1 MEKSITTTSIAGI
14 EKALIEGDL
23 SKLTPEQRVQYYLR
37 VCESMGLN
45 PFTRPFDYIVLN
57 GRLTLYAKRDAT
69 DQLRKIHGVS
79 VQIVARET
87 IGDLYVVTA
96 RATMPD
102 GRYDESIGA
111 VSIAGLRGDALANA
125 MMKAE
130 TKAKRRVTLSI
141 CGLGILDESEIETIP
156 EAKALPND
164 VRKDERPYSPDM
176 LKTALIKAGKK
187 AKPEKDDEV
196 MVTQALEYALNDPEL
211 VEAFLDWVG
220 DRSPAMFAAMR
231 LWLKPIASE
240 DTAAVIPQ
248 DEYAIEEART
258 VLTEILGE

>member
-1 MEKSITTTSIAGI
+1 MEKSITTNSIAGI

-37 VCESMGLN
+37 VCDSMGLN

-69 DQLRKIHGVS
+69 DQLRKIHNVS
-79 VQIVARET
+79 VQITGREVV
-87 IGDLYVVTA
+87 GDLYVVTA

-111 VSIAGLRGDALANA
+111 VAIAGLRGDALANA
-125 MMKAE
+125 IMKAE
-130 TKAKRRVTLSI
+130 TKAKRRATLSI
-141 CGLGILDESEIETIP
+141 CGMGFLDETEVETIP
-156 EAKALPND
+156 EAKAPPND
-164 VRKDERPYSPDM
+164 VRKDERPYTPEA
-176 LKTALIKAGKK
+176 LKMALVKASKK

-211 VEAFLDWVG
+211 VETFLEWVG
-220 DRSPAMFAAMR
+220 DRSPAMYAAMR
-231 LWLKPIASE
+231 LWLKPLASE
-240 DTAAVIPQ
+240 DAAAVIPQ
-248 DEYAIEEART
+248 DEYAIEEARA
-258 VLTEILGE
+258 VLTEVLGE